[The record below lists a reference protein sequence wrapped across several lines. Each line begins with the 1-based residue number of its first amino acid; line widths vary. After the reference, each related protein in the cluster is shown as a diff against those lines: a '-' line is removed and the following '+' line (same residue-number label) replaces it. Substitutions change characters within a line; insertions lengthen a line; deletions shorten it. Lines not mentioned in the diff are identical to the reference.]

1 MLLLSVM
8 YVMFCAIW
16 VPLVQFKKR
25 EKNQGEVLL
34 LGLLEAFRLT

>member
-25 EKNQGEVLL
+25 EKKPRGSVT
-34 LGLLEAFRLT
+34 FRLTRGF